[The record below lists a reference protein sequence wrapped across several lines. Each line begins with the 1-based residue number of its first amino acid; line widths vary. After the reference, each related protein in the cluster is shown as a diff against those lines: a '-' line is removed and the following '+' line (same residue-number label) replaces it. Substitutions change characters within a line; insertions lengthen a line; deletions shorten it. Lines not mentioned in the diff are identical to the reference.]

1 MKKHGG
7 LNMNVA
13 LARNEYKNAK
23 SNALNSKSENFEA
36 VSLALRHLLEAM
48 TALKD
53 VESPEDREPLFEK
66 SLTSIYFLQKCIDF
80 EAGGDLA
87 KNLFKVYEFSRQAV
101 LDFVLREK
109 GSENMDKSI
118 EYVTLIVDGWNG
130 IEDSV

>member
-1 MKKHGG
+1 
-7 LNMNVA
+7 MNVA

-23 SNALNSKSENFEA
+23 SNALNSQSENFEA
-36 VSLALRHLLEAM
+36 VSIALRHLLESM

-53 VESPEDREPLFEK
+53 AESPEDREPLFEK
-66 SLTSIYFLQKCIDF
+66 SLTSIYFLQKCLDF
-80 EAGGDLA
+80 EVGGDLA

>member
-1 MKKHGG
+1 MI
-7 LNMNVA
+7 
-13 LARNEYKNAK
+13 
-23 SNALNSKSENFEA
+23 
-36 VSLALRHLLEAM
+36 
-48 TALKD
+48 ALKD
-53 VESPEDREPLFEK
+53 AESPEEREPLFEK
-66 SLTSIYFLQKCIDF
+66 SLTSIYFLQKCLDF

-87 KNLFKVYEFSRQAV
+87 KNLFRVYEFARQAV